1 MPDTLLATGAQPA
14 GVTEPGEELTVL
26 ERVVVQEHGD
36 DAWET
41 LLDRAEL
48 DGVWT
53 SLGSYPDE
61 HLLKL
66 VGAASVELGL
76 EPDAIV
82 TWFGAKAM
90 PYFAERYPQLFDPHS
105 NARSFV
111 MTLNNIIHPEVRK
124 LYPGA
129 TVSDFE
135 FDSSSPDVLL
145 MGYSSP
151 RKLCS
156 LAEGLLIGAAD
167 HFGERVSIDQPECMK
182 RGDSR
187 CLLAIRFQQA
197 A

>member
-1 MPDTLLATGAQPA
+1 MKGI
-14 GVTEPGEELTVL
+14 VFNVL
-26 ERVVVQEHGD
+26 ERVVVDEHGD

-41 LLDRAEL
+41 LLDRAGL

-53 SLGSYPDE
+53 SLGSYPDSD
-61 HLLKL
+61 LLAL
-66 VGAASVELGL
+66 VAAASEELDI
-76 EPDAIV
+76 EPDAVV

-90 PYFAERYPQLFDPHS
+90 PHFAARYPQLFESHR

-111 MTLNNIIHPEVRK
+111 MTLNSIIHPEVRK

-129 TVSDFE
+129 TVPDFD

-156 LAEGLLIGAAD
+156 FAEGLLRGAAE
-167 HFGERVSIDQPECMK
+167 HFGHRVTIDQPECMK

-187 CLLAIRFQQA
+187 CLLAIRFQPA
-197 A
+197 S